1 LTVPDNN
8 GATSSSSVGISVQAQ
23 PTSNN
28 VIFANNISMSITTNR
43 RGRVFVSIYDN
54 NGAPRPNVTV
64 MGNWSGLASG
74 TLPE

>member
-1 LTVPDNN
+1 
-8 GATSSSSVGISVQAQ
+8 
-23 PTSNN
+23 
-28 VIFANNISMSITTNR
+28 MSITTNR